1 MSSIIVKK
9 QHVFPSRSIKRFCAE
24 GGSVEVFRK
33 ASGKRFLA
41 KPNNTVFWVNRVWDQ
56 STEKSFGKRI
66 EDEFQSVTEKI
77 LQRGCYEIP
86 KDQHRVIT
94 RFLALWKYR
103 AALDSEER
111 LVNEAS
117 KLTSTVTELNEKNHL
132 DELHVHYVDESG
144 TFPARNIRGF
154 ELRGQVMMYER
165 SYDNLNWCLVN
176 SPHRDLIVP
185 DTPEDDLFIPITPSM
200 CLLTG
205 QPVHEL
211 SLDQSIDANTRSF
224 IKSKDIIFGRTVAE
238 YA

>member
-1 MSSIIVKK
+1 M
-9 QHVFPSRSIKRFCAE
+9 
-24 GGSVEVFRK
+24 
-33 ASGKRFLA
+33 
-41 KPNNTVFWVNRVWDQ
+41 
-56 STEKSFGKRI
+56 
-66 EDEFQSVTEKI
+66 
-77 LQRGCYEIP
+77 
-86 KDQHRVIT
+86 
-94 RFLALWKYR
+94 ALWKYR

-205 QPVHEL
+205 QPVH
-211 SLDQSIDANTRSF
+211 
-224 IKSKDIIFGRTVAE
+224 
-238 YA
+238 